1 LANNSL
7 QRKAQAFGWRVCCL
21 FINQEF
27 ILTHRVGKEC
37 SIMARSKSRTGS
49 KTSNDAEAT
58 PVAPANAVLAPET
71 AGGENGKSK
80 TRPRIV
86 KSAARPSMVPFSLEE
101 EIRRRAYELYEQR
114 GPSSGSETD
123 DWLIAEREILER
135 YQEHRA

>member
-1 LANNSL
+1 
-7 QRKAQAFGWRVCCL
+7 
-21 FINQEF
+21 
-27 ILTHRVGKEC
+27 
-37 SIMARSKSRTGS
+37 MARSKSRTGS

-58 PVAPANAVLAPET
+58 PVAPATVAPANPALAPGT
-71 AGGENGKSK
+71 ASGENGKSK
-80 TRPRIV
+80 ARPRMV
-86 KSAARPSMVPFSLEE
+86 KSTPRPSMVPFSLEE